1 MNVPPHD
8 RPGRSAA
15 LAPAACL
22 LSALLAG
29 CEPPGRPPPPPLE
42 VTVAEPI
49 VQEITDWDEYT
60 GRLAATESVEVR
72 SRVTGYLESARFV
85 EGDLVKAGD
94 LLFVIDPRPFRA
106 ALAEARAEADSAS
119 ARLRLAENDQA
130 RAARLFK
137 SRTIPEEELD
147 TRTQLALQAAADLAA
162 ARAAVAKAELDLEF
176 CSVRAPISGRIG
188 RRLVTQGNLVTG
200 SDKDAT
206 LLTTIVS
213 LDPIYAYVKVDEQA
227 YLRYLRLA
235 RAGTRPS
242 SREVRTPVRM
252 RLADETGWPH
262 EGYVDFVDNQLDLST
277 ATIEG
282 RAIFPNPDGV
292 LTPGLFA
299 RVQVRGEGPYR
310 AMLVPDAA
318 IGTDQARRFVYV
330 VGAAGLPEAR
340 FVEPGRAVGLLRVIR
355 TGLQGDEPVII
366 NGLPRVRRGV
376 PVTPIAGRI
385 ELPPDL
391 DASRRF
397 D

>member
-1 MNVPPHD
+1 MEVKVHG
-8 RPGRSAA
+8 RPTRVAA
-15 LAPAACL
+15 LTTAIGL
-22 LSALLAG
+22 LSALTVG
-29 CEPPGRPPPPPLE
+29 CEPPGRPPPQPVE
-42 VTVAEPI
+42 VTVARPL
-49 VQEITDWDEYT
+49 VAEITDWDEYT

-72 SRVTGYLESARFV
+72 SRVTGYLEATRFV
-85 EGDLVKAGD
+85 EGNLVKAGD

-106 ALAEARAEADSAS
+106 ALAEARAEADSAA
-119 ARLRLAENDQA
+119 ARLKLAENDQA
-130 RAARLFK
+130 RASRLFK

-162 ARAAVAKAELDLEF
+162 ARAAVAQAELDLEF

-188 RRLVTQGNLVTG
+188 RRLVTEGNLVTG
-200 SDKDAT
+200 GEKDAT

-213 LDPIYAYVKVDEQA
+213 LDPIHAYVSADEQA

-252 RLADETGWPH
+252 QLADETGWPH
-262 EGYVDFVDNQLDLST
+262 EGYVDFVDNQLDVAT

-299 RVQVRGEGPYR
+299 RLQVRGEGPYR
-310 AMLVPDAA
+310 AILVPDAA

-330 VGAAGLPEAR
+330 VGTDGLPEVR

-355 TGLQGDEPVII
+355 SGLTGDEQLVI

-376 PVTPIAGRI
+376 PVRALTGRV
-385 ELPPDL
+385 EAPPEL
-391 DASRRF
+391 DASQRF